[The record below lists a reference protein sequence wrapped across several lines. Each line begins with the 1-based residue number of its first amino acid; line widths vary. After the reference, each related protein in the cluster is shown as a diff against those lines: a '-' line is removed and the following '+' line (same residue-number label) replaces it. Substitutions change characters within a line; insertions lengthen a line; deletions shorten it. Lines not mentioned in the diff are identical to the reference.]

1 MSRREN
7 IVSAIY
13 IDSAEAAS
21 YNVIVPKR
29 PSEKERC
36 GVPKTMPA
44 VVKVGKGVGL
54 VELQQKPIPEPGPGE
69 VQIRVRSVSVCG
81 SDIHIYHDNH
91 PYRPPMIIGHEF
103 SGEIAA
109 LGKGVTGWQEGDRV
123 VSETRTH
130 TCGRCIP
137 CRTGYPQCCKEK
149 RPPGIGRDGAYAPFV
164 VMPETL
170 LHRMPEGVDF
180 DTAALVE
187 PAAVVMHAV
196 AERVGVDAG
205 DKVLIT
211 GPGPIGLLSLM
222 VAKASGAAYVAVSG
236 TKRSREL
243 KLKKALEI
251 GADEVLVSGEDDIPA
266 RMQAQN
272 NGQGVD
278 VAVEAAGSPP
288 AVVDCFRSVRRLG
301 RIGILA
307 ITGKGE
313 VTVPWD
319 EMIFKAARLTFCFS
333 SSWTGWERVLALLAK
348 GELPLASIITHRLPL
363 EKWQEGFEA
372 IENGEAIKVVMHPGE

>member
-1 MSRREN
+1 M
-7 IVSAIY
+7 
-13 IDSAEAAS
+13 
-21 YNVIVPKR
+21 
-29 PSEKERC
+29 
-36 GVPKTMPA
+36 PKTMPA
-44 VVKVGKGVGL
+44 VVKTGKGIGM
-54 VELQQKPIPEPGPGE
+54 VELQQKPVPEPGPGE

-81 SDIHIYHDNH
+81 SDIHIYHDKH
-91 PYRPPMIIGHEF
+91 PYRPPMIMGHEF

-109 LGKGVTGWQEGDRV
+109 LGKSLDPKALDGGVTGWKVGDRV

-130 TCGRCIP
+130 TCGKCIP
-137 CRTGYPQCCKEK
+137 CRTGYPQCCREK

-164 VMPETL
+164 VMPESL

-187 PAAVVMHAV
+187 PAAVVAHSLI
-196 AERVGVDAG
+196 ERVGIDAG

-222 VAKASGAAYVAVSG
+222 MAKASGASYVAVSG

-251 GADEVLVSGEDDIPA
+251 GADEVFVSGEDDIPA
-266 RMQAQN
+266 LMQKQN

-278 VAVEAAGSPP
+278 ITVEAAGSPP
-288 AVVDCFRSVRRLG
+288 AIVDCFRSVRRLG
-301 RIGILA
+301 KIAVLA
-307 ITGKGE
+307 ITGNGE
-313 VTVPWD
+313 ATVPWD

-333 SSWTGWERVLALLAK
+333 SSWTGWDRVLALLAK
-348 GELPLASIITHRLPL
+348 GALPLASIITHRLPL

-372 IENGEAIKVVMHPGE
+372 LENGEAIKVVMHPEE